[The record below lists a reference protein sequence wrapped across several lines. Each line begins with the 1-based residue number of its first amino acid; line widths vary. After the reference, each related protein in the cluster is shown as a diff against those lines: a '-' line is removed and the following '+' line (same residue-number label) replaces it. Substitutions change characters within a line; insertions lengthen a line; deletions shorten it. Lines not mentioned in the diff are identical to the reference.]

1 MSTIRELLHTLQV
14 QFDEI
19 STRNVQLVKN
29 ICSLED
35 RLKCSDDEVTELRK
49 QERVWMKRCDRLG
62 AMLPPTPI
70 PQNHRLLCDKM
81 SEVVARW
88 LHYFDVMDQPVPFC
102 TVEQAA
108 DITGK
113 WQRRYTTDAH
123 FRIKVD
129 SICESLSE
137 LIKQEP
143 TENPCSE
150 DELRRLKT
158 VMSEVLEDVCGAK
171 LCSINSMSSRGEMMR
186 LLERATANLRKELE

>member
-1 MSTIRELLHTLQV
+1 MSTIKELLHTLQV

-35 RLKCSDDEVTELRK
+35 RLKCSEDEVTELRK

-62 AMLPPTPI
+62 AML
-70 PQNHRLLCDKM
+70 
-81 SEVVARW
+81 
-88 LHYFDVMDQPVPFC
+88 
-102 TVEQAA
+102 
-108 DITGK
+108 
-113 WQRRYTTDAH
+113 
-123 FRIKVD
+123 
-129 SICESLSE
+129 
-137 LIKQEP
+137 
-143 TENPCSE
+143 SE

-186 LLERATANLRKELE
+186 LLERATTNLRKELE